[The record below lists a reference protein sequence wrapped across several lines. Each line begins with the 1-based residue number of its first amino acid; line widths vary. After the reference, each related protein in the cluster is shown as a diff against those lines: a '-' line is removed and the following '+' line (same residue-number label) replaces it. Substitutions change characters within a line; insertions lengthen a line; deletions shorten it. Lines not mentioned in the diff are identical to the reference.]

1 MKLHMDDLVNILLGI
16 GIFIGLVIFGI
27 YIIIDKFIINHD
39 IKVKTPLVPTIEL
52 IVKNNKIDTLYV
64 YKIN

>member
-1 MKLHMDDLVNILLGI
+1 MDDLVNILLGI